1 MLRKLIALKLRVIS
15 TLVLEKYKPKIVAIT
30 GSVGKSTTKEVIFYL
45 LRQKFFVWKSEK
57 NLNTEIGVPLSILG
71 ITDEPGRNIIKWF
84 RVFSKG
90 IGLILFTKKYPQ
102 ILVLE
107 MAAEFPG
114 DLEYLTSF
122 VRPDVSVVTNV
133 GISHM
138 EFFKTHD
145 AIRREKGALVRA
157 LSADGVAILNRDDEG
172 ATALTNEAKCKVIT
186 FGLTEG
192 DFNLSILT
200 VDKTWPKPVAY
211 SSLAAAA
218 VASVFHIPTSDVGI
232 SLREFKGLP
241 GRLQKIEGV
250 NGSIIIDDTY
260 NSAPDSAIAALE
272 FLKSFPG
279 KRKIVVFGRMAE
291 LGDETEPGHRKVG
304 KVVAD
309 LGIDFLFVKNN
320 EALFIAEEAKAG
332 DLSIE
337 RVIVFSGAPD
347 AIKLLTRE
355 LKPGDVVLVKA
366 SRVDKFEEIVKGI
379 MKV

>member
-172 ATALTNEAKCKVIT
+172 ATALTNEAKCKIIT

-192 DFNLSILT
+192 DFT
-200 VDKTWPKPVAY
+200 
-211 SSLAAAA
+211 
-218 VASVFHIPTSDVGI
+218 G
-232 SLREFKGLP
+232 
-241 GRLQKIEGV
+241 GV
-250 NGSIIIDDTY
+250 TAGS
-260 NSAPDSAIAALE
+260 
-272 FLKSFPG
+272 
-279 KRKIVVFGRMAE
+279 
-291 LGDETEPGHRKVG
+291 
-304 KVVAD
+304 
-309 LGIDFLFVKNN
+309 LFVDGQQT
-320 EALFIAEEAKAG
+320 AG
-332 DLSIE
+332 
-337 RVIVFSGAPD
+337 
-347 AIKLLTRE
+347 
-355 LKPGDVVLVKA
+355 
-366 SRVDKFEEIVKGI
+366 
-379 MKV
+379 